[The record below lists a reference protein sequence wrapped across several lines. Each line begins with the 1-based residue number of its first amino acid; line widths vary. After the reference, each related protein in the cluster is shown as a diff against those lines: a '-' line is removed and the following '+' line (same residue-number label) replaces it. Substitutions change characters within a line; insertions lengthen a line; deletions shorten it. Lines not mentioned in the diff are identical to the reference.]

1 MWPPTAALV
10 HDGIEI
16 HLFFCCLCLPPLSS
30 LRVPQQMWRD
40 DEEILAIIGGNNV
53 VLLRDFFMYELVVDV
68 EWAGIAGESFSLPLA
83 KYDDGGGRAEAGHE
97 EAARGGVRAKRKL
110 NQRRLSLSANQSGGG
125 HFPSWRSNFVASSN
139 AFAQAADRLMFVV
152 NLKQ

>member
-1 MWPPTAALV
+1 MSRIGTAA
-10 HDGIEI
+10 
-16 HLFFCCLCLPPLSS
+16 
-30 LRVPQQMWRD
+30 QQCVRTS
-40 DEEILAIIGGNNV
+40 
-53 VLLRDFFMYELVVDV
+53 VD
-68 EWAGIAGESFSLPLA
+68 AA
-83 KYDDGGGRAEAGHE
+83 GGGRAEAGHE

-110 NQRRLSLSANQSGGG
+110 NQRWLSLSANQSGGG

>member
-10 HDGIEI
+10 HDGMEI

-53 VLLRDFFMYELVVDV
+53 VLLQDFFIYELVVDM

-83 KYDDGGGRAEAGHE
+83 KYDDGNILRC
-97 EAARGGVRAKRKL
+97 
-110 NQRRLSLSANQSGGG
+110 
-125 HFPSWRSNFVASSN
+125 HFPS
-139 AFAQAADRLMFVV
+139 
-152 NLKQ
+152 